1 MLLTASL
8 IVIDFGHLS
17 EMNYL
22 TTFLRPVL
30 YNIFGVHIFLRMDR
44 NLWRIKLM
52 DDLLVLLQ
60 VANLSEVSLT
70 DLALERPD
78 SRVLPKVV
86 LEVARLLKDLVAPV
100 DSTNIVQIVLFSFE
114 VVDIEDGVPLL
125 RNIFKEVFVHW
136 LVIFERLGFRTD
148 QVLVRIQRGFEKRGS
163 GCYGKPTVVYGL
175 IGHAVSQVILLG
187 CILNKRW
194 DF

>member
-1 MLLTASL
+1 M
-8 IVIDFGHLS
+8 
-17 EMNYL
+17 

-70 DLALERPD
+70 DLALERSN

-100 DSTNIVQIVLFSFE
+100 NSTNIVQIVLFSFE

-125 RNIFKEVFVHW
+125 RNTFKEKVFVHW
-136 LVIFERLGFRTD
+136 LIVFERLGFRAD
-148 QVLVRIQRGFEKRGS
+148 HVLVRIQRGFEKRS
-163 GCYGKPTVVYGL
+163 GGCVGKPTVVYGL
-175 IGHAVSQVILLG
+175 IGHAVAQVILLG

>member
-1 MLLTASL
+1 MRYRRDILLLTASL

-52 DDLLVLLQ
+52 DNLLVLLQ

-70 DLALERPD
+70 DLALKRPD
-78 SRVLPKVV
+78 SRVLSEVV

-114 VVDIEDGVPLL
+114 VVDIENGVPLL
-125 RNIFKEVFVHW
+125 RNIFKEVFVHR
-136 LVIFERLGFRTD
+136 LVIFERLGFRTNH
-148 QVLVRIQRGFEKRGS
+148 VLVGI
-163 GCYGKPTVVYGL
+163 
-175 IGHAVSQVILLG
+175 
-187 CILNKRW
+187 
-194 DF
+194 